1 MIKQLFQSRLAFV
14 ILALITIAVGF
25 NLVTDGLFLSPRN
38 FTNLMR
44 QTSVVGL
51 LACGM
56 VLVIVAGEI
65 DLSVGSAVALCG
77 GFVAITNCVF
87 QLSPLTAI
95 AACMLGGL
103 AIGAINGWLVAYTR
117 IPAFIVTLGGLLI
130 YRGLIKGFTTGET
143 IGPIANSIQQFG
155 IGFLPATIAWIV
167 IACFILLSVYDIYR
181 AAKVKNNV
189 LPSVLVLLAMLA
201 FAAMLL
207 GYKGVPVQVLLLA
220 LVALAIHFLSTKFPF
235 GRHVY
240 AIGGNREAA
249 FYSGINIRKHVFYIY
264 ILLGGMV
271 GLASIVYTAQLGS
284 ATPGAA
290 RNLELDAIAACVIG
304 GCSLMGGR
312 GTIAGA
318 LCGALMMASLDNGMS
333 LLNVQDF
340 LQDIIKGLIL
350 VGAVALDMAPLAG
363 KSQR

>member
-14 ILALITIAVGF
+14 IIALIIIAIGF

-77 GFVAITNCVF
+77 GFAAISNCLF
-87 QLSPLTAI
+87 QLSPI
-95 AACMLGGL
+95 AAVVAAMLGGL
-103 AIGAINGWLVAYTR
+103 AIGAINGCLVAYTR

-130 YRGLIKGFTTGET
+130 YRGLIKGVTKGET
-143 IGPIANSIQQFG
+143 IGPIADSIQQFG
-155 IGFLPATIAWIV
+155 IGFLPSYVAWIV
-167 IACFILLSVYDIYR
+167 
-181 AAKVKNNV
+181 
-189 LPSVLVLLAMLA
+189 LVLFSSLSLFGIYQAMKAKKNVIPAVLGLLTTLA
-201 FAAMLL
+201 FAAMLFS
-207 GYKGVPVQVLLLA
+207 YKGIPAQVLLLA
-220 LVALAIHFLSTKFPF
+220 VVALLVHLVSTKFPF

-249 FYSGINIRKHVFYIY
+249 FYSGINIREHVLYIY
-264 ILLGGMV
+264 LLLGGMI

-350 VGAVALDMAPLAG
+350 VGAVALDMAPMAA
-363 KSQR
+363 KARR